1 VDITVGAGKNYDTAG
16 FVALCRANRVTP
28 HAAQNDTRS
37 GGSAI
42 DGPTTRWPNYTIS
55 QRKRK
60 CIEQVFG
67 WSKTVG
73 RIQQAMYRDRER
85 FEQLF
90 LLTHAAYNLTRMH
103 TLAAM
108 AA

>member
-1 VDITVGAGKNYDTAG
+1 
-16 FVALCRANRVTP
+16 
-28 HAAQNDTRS
+28 
-37 GGSAI
+37 
-42 DGPTTRWPNYTIS
+42 
-55 QRKRK
+55 
-60 CIEQVFG
+60 VFG